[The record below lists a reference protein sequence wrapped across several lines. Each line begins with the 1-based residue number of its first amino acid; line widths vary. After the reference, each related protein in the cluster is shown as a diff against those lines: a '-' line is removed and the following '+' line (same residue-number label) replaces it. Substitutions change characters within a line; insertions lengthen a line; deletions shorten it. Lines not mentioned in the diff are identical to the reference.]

1 MQLTEGDAVR
11 ANTVLA
17 AYLAE
22 TGLTQAGLAD
32 AVNAVVE
39 DLTGTPGR
47 ASDRWVRMLV
57 DGSIRWPRYH
67 YRQALEIVLKARID
81 ELGFRCSVDAIS
93 ADHVTP
99 PATAS
104 QTRLSTADVVR
115 LRKPLDRLVKSADSC
130 GAAMLAPQAARH
142 ATVCQDMLR
151 DAVVS
156 ERVERATYVL
166 IGDYW
171 AAAGWFT
178 LDSGDLPSAQRH
190 LDAGLRAAG
199 IAREGSLQAYVWSMT
214 EKCARLRG
222 DYGQALAVA
231 RTGLASAT
239 ARRDL
244 HVRGTF
250 HALAATN
257 LSRQGKAGHAQR
269 SLGRAFDA
277 LNSATTADPAERW
290 SFANDGFVAA
300 IGASVSLALGQ
311 LQQAER
317 YGQQAIESTR
327 TSQTRNYAMRRLSLA
342 RIYLE
347 MGELDAACAHASSV
361 LALAQQLRSR
371 RLVDRLEH
379 MRKLLDR
386 WHTVSVVR
394 DWNAQY
400 NQCVW
405 QTRPTTP

>member
-1 MQLTEGDAVR
+1 MR

-39 DLTGTPGR
+39 DLTGIPGR

-57 DGSIRWPRYH
+57 DGSIRCPRNH
-67 YRQALEIVLKARID
+67 YRQALEIVLQAPID
-81 ELGFRCSVDAIS
+81 ELGFQCPIDAVS
-93 ADHVTP
+93 ASHSAP

-104 QTRLSTADVVR
+104 QTRLSNTDVEK
-115 LRKPLDRLVKSADSC
+115 LREPLDQLVASADGC
-130 GAAMLAPQAARH
+130 GAAMLAPQAAEH
-142 ATVCQDMLR
+142 ANACQDMLR
-151 DAVVS
+151 NAVVS
-156 ERVERATYVL
+156 ERVERAMYVL

-171 AAAGWFT
+171 AAAGWFA
-178 LDSGDLPSAQRH
+178 LDSGDLLSAQRY

-199 IAREGSLQAYVWSMT
+199 IARHGSLQAYVWSVT

-231 RTGLASAT
+231 RTGLASTT
-239 ARRDL
+239 ARRDSR
-244 HVRGTF
+244 VRGTF
-250 HALAATN
+250 HALAAMN
-257 LSRQGKAGHAQR
+257 LSRRGEAGQAQR

-277 LNSATTADPAERW
+277 LGNVTAAGPVERW
-290 SFANDGFVAA
+290 SFASPGFVAA
-300 IGASVSLALGQ
+300 CGASVSLILGQ
-311 LQQAER
+311 LPQAER
-317 YGQQAIESTR
+317 YSQQALEATR
-327 TSQTRNYAMRRLSLA
+327 TTQTCNYAMRRLSLA

-347 MGELDAACAHASSV
+347 MRELEAACAHASSV
-361 LALAQQLRSR
+361 LAVAQQLDSR
-371 RLVDRLEH
+371 RLIDRLQH
-379 MRKLLDR
+379 MRTLLDR
-386 WHTVSVVR
+386 WHTASVVR

-405 QTRPTTP
+405 HSKPTTP

>member
-1 MQLTEGDAVR
+1 MG

-39 DLTGTPGR
+39 DLTGMPGR

-67 YRQALEIVLKARID
+67 YRQALEIVLQAPID
-81 ELGFRCSVDAIS
+81 KLGFRCPVDAIS
-93 ADHVTP
+93 ADHVAP
-99 PATAS
+99 PAAVS
-104 QTRLSTADVVR
+104 QTRLSAADVLR
-115 LRKPLDRLVKSADSC
+115 LGKPLDRLVESADSC

-142 ATVCQDMLR
+142 ATVCQEILQN
-151 DAVVS
+151 AVVS

-171 AAAGWFT
+171 AAAGWFA

-199 IAREGSLQAYVWSMT
+199 IVREGSLQAYVWSVT

-239 ARRDL
+239 ARRDSR
-244 HVRGTF
+244 VRGAF
-250 HALAATN
+250 HALTAIN
-257 LSRQGKAGHAQR
+257 LSRRGEAGQAQR
-269 SLGRAFDA
+269 SLGRSFDA
-277 LNSATTADPAERW
+277 LDSVTTAGRAERW
-290 SFANDGFVAA
+290 SFANHGFVAA
-300 IGASVSLALGQ
+300 CGASVSLALGQ

-317 YGQQAIESTR
+317 YAQQALEATR

-342 RIYLE
+342 RIYLD
-347 MGELDAACAHASSV
+347 MRELDAACAHASSV
-361 LALAQQLRSR
+361 LALAQQLHSR
-371 RLVDRLEH
+371 RLVYRLEH
-379 MRKLLDR
+379 MHKLLDR
-386 WHTVSVVR
+386 WRTASVVR
-394 DWNAQY
+394 DWNTQY
-400 NQCVW
+400 NQYIR